1 MIKKGDKTIIK
12 AWTFYDWANSVYTLV
27 ITTAIFPIFY
37 GAITSTKD
45 PATGLVTYDIVE
57 AFGFSFKN
65 TELMS
70 FTLAAS
76 YLIVAILS
84 PLLSGIADY
93 SGKKKFFM
101 KMFCYIGSASTI
113 SLFFFDI
120 NHIELS
126 LIPVLLGS
134 VGYWGSIV
142 FYNSYLPEIADP
154 EDHDRISAKG
164 YSVGY
169 IGSAILL
176 LICLGIV
183 MGIGSEYTKYT
194 FILTGIWWFS
204 FAQYTFA
211 KLPDNVYD
219 IHATGNHLTKGFEE
233 LIKVWDK
240 LKGMVRLKKYLT
252 AFFVYSMGVQ
262 TVMIMAVYFAE
273 KEIRWT
279 EGEETSGLIISILLI
294 QFLAIPGAMIH
305 SWLSSKIGNTKT
317 LSVSVLMWFALCVG
331 AWFIHTPVQFYITGA
346 YVGFIMGGIQ
356 SLSRSTYS
364 KFLPE
369 TKDNA
374 SYFSFYDVCEKIG
387 LVIGTFSFGLIEGL
401 TGSMRNS
408 LLAIGIFFIVGFIL
422 LLVVP
427 KEEKVATA

>member
-176 LICLGIV
+176 LIC
-183 MGIGSEYTKYT
+183 
-194 FILTGIWWFS
+194 
-204 FAQYTFA
+204 
-211 KLPDNVYD
+211 
-219 IHATGNHLTKGFEE
+219 
-233 LIKVWDK
+233 
-240 LKGMVRLKKYLT
+240 
-252 AFFVYSMGVQ
+252 
-262 TVMIMAVYFAE
+262 
-273 KEIRWT
+273 
-279 EGEETSGLIISILLI
+279 
-294 QFLAIPGAMIH
+294 
-305 SWLSSKIGNTKT
+305 
-317 LSVSVLMWFALCVG
+317 
-331 AWFIHTPVQFYITGA
+331 
-346 YVGFIMGGIQ
+346 
-356 SLSRSTYS
+356 
-364 KFLPE
+364 
-369 TKDNA
+369 
-374 SYFSFYDVCEKIG
+374 
-387 LVIGTFSFGLIEGL
+387 
-401 TGSMRNS
+401 
-408 LLAIGIFFIVGFIL
+408 
-422 LLVVP
+422 
-427 KEEKVATA
+427 